1 MHTTKQQDN
10 QTTTQLNN
18 KTTKQQDNTE
28 HSESNP
34 GRSLGGNDGTEELSG
49 RQYLV
54 LRVSLFFRYCLS
66 DKSHCVAVWS
76 SSC

>member
-18 KTTKQQDNTE
+18 KTI
-28 HSESNP
+28 P
-34 GRSLGGNDGTEELSG
+34 GAARATWDEVSWVTTARKELSG
-49 RQYLV
+49 RHYHV
-54 LRVSLFFRYCLS
+54 LRVFLFFRYCLS

>member
-1 MHTTKQQDN
+1 MHTTEQQDN

-18 KTTKQQDNTE
+18 KTIPSTARVTRDEISGVTTARK
-28 HSESNP
+28 
-34 GRSLGGNDGTEELSG
+34 ELSG

-54 LRVSLFFRYCLS
+54 LRVSLFFRYRLS
-66 DKSHCVAVWS
+66 EKSHCVAVWS

>member
-18 KTTKQQDNTE
+18 KTTKQQDNTGR
-28 HSESNP
+28 SESNL
-34 GRSLGGNDGTEELSG
+34 GRSLGVTMARKELFG

-54 LRVSLFFRYCLS
+54 LRVFLFFRYCLS